1 VVERRYA
8 DDFVLEEGRWG
19 GILKKKK
26 KKRGSRGCLFHAW
39 LYDCMMGKERLRK

>member
-1 VVERRYA
+1 V
-8 DDFVLEEGRWG
+8 GRD
-19 GILKKKK
+19 LKK

>member
-8 DDFVLEEGRWG
+8 DDFVLEEGRD
-19 GILKKKK
+19 LKKK